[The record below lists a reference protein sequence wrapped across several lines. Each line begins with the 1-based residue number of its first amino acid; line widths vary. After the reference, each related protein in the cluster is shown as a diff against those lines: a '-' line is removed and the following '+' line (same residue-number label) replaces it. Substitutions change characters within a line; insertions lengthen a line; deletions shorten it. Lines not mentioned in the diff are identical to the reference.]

1 MPVTVADPVGPR
13 RRRLSR
19 LESGAGEPRVG
30 CERDQPARQGPSPGG
45 LWPAAPGRDARLS
58 ASEARVDPS
67 TIFVS
72 DLQCLASGPRL
83 QPSLDLPPPTFGRSP
98 PPAMI
103 AQHHHDRC
111 LSLPCRVPPGSPV
124 RGISQA
130 RLHFRLC
137 LNVDSGPRPT
147 GTVALPPAALLGYA
161 TAARPGP
168 AVPSRLTVPV
178 PGPGSSKQSIA
189 RSMAPLWRV

>member
-1 MPVTVADPVGPR
+1 MPVTVADSVGPR
-13 RRRLSR
+13 HRRLSR

-124 RGISQA
+124 RGISPSQA

-137 LNVDSGPRPT
+137 LNSRFWAPAHWHSG
-147 GTVALPPAALLGYA
+147 AATCRTRICHG
-161 TAARPGP
+161 GP
-168 AVPSRLTVPV
+168 ARSGCTKPTDGPS
-178 PGPGSSKQSIA
+178 A
-189 RSMAPLWRV
+189 RAG